1 MDVLTTI
8 FYFLV
13 TISILVFVHEL
24 GHFLAAK
31 LCGMR
36 VERFSIGFPP
46 RLISKKIGE
55 TEYTFALIPL
65 GGYVKI
71 SGMVDESFDTEFKDR
86 EPQPWEY
93 RSKPIWQRMFV
104 ISAGVIMNTVLAI
117 VIFWGINFTQ
127 GKSVQNTTE
136 VGFVR
141 SDTPAAIAGFMPDDK
156 ILKINDRNVNNWG
169 DITRIINAEAIGQS
183 LTISVE
189 RDGRPYSL
197 QLPADQNITSPR
209 SQFGL
214 IQKHTEAVVANVMT
228 DTPAEQLGL
237 QAGDVFV
244 SIDNRPVSNEEEV
257 IEIVSGNPGAEIP
270 VVWDRNGELM
280 NGLVVPNENGMIGIQ
295 IGHRYTG
302 PVEHIKYGFFGAL
315 PAGISDMVEMLRLLL
330 YSLWSM
336 VTGTLSFSENV
347 GGPIMIAQFASHSA
361 EAGITTFIS
370 FLGLLSIT
378 LAFINILPFPV
389 LDGGHL
395 MYLLY
400 EMIFRREV
408 PAKIQIALQQAGF
421 IILLA
426 VMAFVIYNDIARL

>member
-71 SGMVDESFDTEFKDR
+71 SGMIDESFDTEFKDR

-93 RSKPIWQRMFV
+93 RSKPVWQRMFV
-104 ISAGVIMNTVLAI
+104 ISAGVIMNTLLA
-117 VIFWGINFTQ
+117 VAVFWGINFTQ
-127 GKSVQNTTE
+127 GKYVENTTE

-141 SDTPAAIAGFMPDDK
+141 SNSPAAVAGFVPDDK
-156 ILKINDRNVNNWG
+156 ILSINGRSIDNWG
-169 DITRIINAEAIGQS
+169 DVMRVINAETIGQN
-183 LTISVE
+183 LTIMVE
-189 RDGRPYSL
+189 RDGREYTLS
-197 QLPADQNITSPR
+197 LPADQNITSP
-209 SQFGL
+209 QTHFGL
-214 IQKHTEAVVANVMT
+214 IQKYTEAVVVGIMA
-228 DTPAEQLGL
+228 DTPAEELGL

-244 SIDNRPVSNEEEV
+244 SIDERFVSNEAEV
-257 IEIVSGNPGAEIP
+257 VDIVSGKPGVEIP
-270 VVWDRNGELM
+270 VVWKRNGETM
-280 NGLVVPNENGMIGIQ
+280 GGIVTPNEEGRIGIN
-295 IGHRYTG
+295 IGRQYTG

-315 PAGISDMVEMLRLLL
+315 PAGIADMYEMLRLLL
-330 YSLWSM
+330 RSLWFM

-347 GGPIMIAQFASHSA
+347 GGPIMIAQIASHSA
-361 EAGITTFIS
+361 EAGFSAFIT

-408 PAKIQIALQQAGF
+408 PAKVQIALQRAGF

>member
-104 ISAGVIMNTVLAI
+104 ISAGVIMNTLLAVI
-117 VIFWGINFTQ
+117 IFWGINFTQ
-127 GKSVQNTTE
+127 GKYVEDTTE

-141 SDTPAAIAGFMPDDK
+141 SNSPAAVAGFMPEDK
-156 ILKINDRNVNNWG
+156 IIRINERSIGNWG
-169 DITRIINAEAIGQS
+169 DVMRVINAETIGQN
-183 LTISVE
+183 LTILVE
-189 RDGRPYSL
+189 RDGREHTL
-197 QLPADQNITSPR
+197 TLPANENISSP
-209 SQFGL
+209 QTHFGL
-214 IQKHTEAVVANVMT
+214 IQKYTEAIVMEVIPE
-228 DTPAEQLGL
+228 TPAEDLGL

-244 SIDNRPVSNEEEV
+244 SIDERFVSNEAEV
-257 IEIVSGNPGAEIP
+257 IEIVSGKPGVEIP
-270 VVWDRNGELM
+270 VVWKRDGDIM
-280 NGLVVPNENGMIGIQ
+280 SGIVTPNEEGRIGIS
-295 IGHRYTG
+295 IGRQYTG
-302 PVEHIKYGFFGAL
+302 PVEHIKYGFFGAI
-315 PAGISDMVEMLRLLL
+315 PAGITDMFEMLRLLL
-330 YSLWSM
+330 RSLWFM

-347 GGPIMIAQFASHSA
+347 GGPIMIAQIASHSA
-361 EAGITTFIS
+361 EAGFGSFIT

-395 MYLLY
+395 MYLVY
-400 EMIFRREV
+400 EIIFRKEV
-408 PAKIQIALQQAGF
+408 PAKVQIALQHAGF